1 MYPYFN
7 NFYYGSLFPF
17 SQFGPGPARQVAS
30 LKKLYIFE
38 LPTTNVALS
47 AASVDYGVPVCLY
60 NQLPCE
66 CYVTVQVNQ
75 AVPAGGAALPVTIV
89 TPTSGSNTNTGN
101 VSSSGEKKT
110 NVIDHNGNNVIG
122 SDITGSREVLA
133 YLNKREGIIR
143 FVNFQTGT
151 PPAAADTAADD
162 TPAPAS
168 YSENKLK

>member
-1 MYPYFN
+1 MYPGFN
-7 NFYYGSLFPF
+7 NIYYWMPQIPQFPL
-17 SQFGPGPARQVAS
+17 PVARQAAS
-30 LKKLYIFE
+30 LKKLCIFE

-47 AASVDYGVPVCLY
+47 ATSVDYGVPVCLY

-122 SDITGSREVLA
+122 SDITGSREVFA

-143 FVNFQTGT
+143 FVNFHTGT
-151 PPAAADTAADD
+151 TTAPAAADD